1 MLGDLYSRK
10 YSRPLNS
17 IEVEQCWQKD
27 IYPLGKLKHAFLI
40 LSLSTL
46 VRTSNQTS
54 NIFTYGILETWTIKY
69 YPLFCFWNARMFPL
83 KQDLTH
89 PCLANKRGLNDTT
102 FTICC
107 GFARTWV
114 SDSNF
119 IWIKLPE
126 WDKDFQN
133 ISSIYLNCYNK
144 LQPNLWR
151 RLYHLPQLTDF
162 ASLVPP

>member
-1 MLGDLYSRK
+1 MVYLKLEQ
-10 YSRPLNS
+10 LN
-17 IEVEQCWQKD
+17 
-27 IYPLGKLKHAFLI
+27 L
-40 LSLSTL
+40 
-46 VRTSNQTS
+46 
-54 NIFTYGILETWTIKY
+54 TIKI
-69 YPLFCFWNARMFPL
+69 PLFCFWNARMFPL

-107 GFARTWV
+107 SFARTWV

-119 IWIKLPE
+119 TCAKLLE
-126 WDKDFQN
+126 YDKEFQN

-162 ASLVPP
+162 ASLVPPWVDREPSEFASQAYQASSAHLFAGPSWVSWEQYWETDPL